1 MIYNMFRTLILTILV
16 MTSSS
21 IWGENQLAS
30 KKLKVFPDC
39 KRFDCP
45 WDYLRSNLNLVDI
58 VRDPKDADI
67 HLLVILEETSI
78 GEMYR
83 LQFIGLT
90 TFKDFSF
97 STSYFSPEVN
107 TRDMTRR
114 EILRKVRL
122 GLVPFLLD
130 RQESD
135 YLSIKVDTQSQ
146 EKLSGID
153 PITEETDPWNFWV
166 FKTEVG
172 MSVEDEDRRDKNEY
186 WGSLNANRTTENYR
200 LGMGYW
206 REKKSQSFVLDDGS
220 TLKDD
225 RVQQSFTGYAIKS
238 LGNHWGLGI
247 GASQRKSTYRN
258 LDDSFRVASA
268 IEYNVYPYQLT
279 AEKALTFGY
288 FLGHTSF
295 DYELTNILGL
305 DEEKR
310 PDHGLFAEY
319 DVQQPWGFISVRLKT
334 SQFLNDTEYYS
345 LSVGGDLDYRITR
358 GLSINLWG
366 NYSLTNNQIY
376 LAATEASNED
386 LLLKTKALDTN
397 TRSNFGLS
405 LKYSFGSIYNNVV
418 NNRLRGSGFTRIY
431 D

>member
-1 MIYNMFRTLILTILV
+1 MGSIRQTLVLALLV
-16 MTSSS
+16 MSSPLIFS
-21 IWGENQLAS
+21 EDRSAS
-30 KKLKVFPDC
+30 KRLSVYPDC
-39 KRFDCP
+39 KRFECP
-45 WDYLRSNLNLVDI
+45 WDYLRNNLNLVDI
-58 VRDPKDADI
+58 VRDPEDADI
-67 HLLVILEETSI
+67 HLLVILEEASN
-78 GEMYR
+78 GEMYG
-83 LQFIGLT
+83 LQFIGQTIFEDLS
-90 TFKDFSF
+90 FK
-97 STSYFSPEVN
+97 TSYFSPEDN
-107 TRDMTRR
+107 TGDMTRK

-130 RQESD
+130 RPESD
-135 YLSIKVDTQSQ
+135 YLSINIDTENQ
-146 EKLSGID
+146 EQLDHIARGPEK
-153 PITEETDPWNFWV
+153 TDPWNCWV

-172 MSVEDEDRRDKNEY
+172 MSVEDEDRRDKNEH
-186 WGSLNANRTTENYR
+186 WGSLNANRTTESYR

-206 REKKSQSFVLDDGS
+206 REKKSQSFILEDGS

-225 RVQQSFTGYAIKS
+225 RIRQSITGYAIKS
-238 LGNHWGLGI
+238 LGDHWGVGL

-258 LDDSFRVASA
+258 LDNSFRIASA

-295 DYELTNILGL
+295 DYELTTILGL
-305 DEEKR
+305 DKEKR

-319 DVQQPWGFISVRLKT
+319 DVQQPWGFISVRLRT

-345 LSVGGDLDYRITR
+345 LSLGGDLDYRITK

-366 NYSLTNNQIY
+366 NYSLTKNQIY

-418 NNRLRGSGFTRIY
+418 NNRLRGSGFTRVY